1 MYSPQKR
8 PVGPAFALTYRLRLR
23 SCKLLG
29 VFVIPPLPPLL
40 LEPVQTAGSLGS
52 TDITPLLRY
61 FGPVRHP
68 LAFPR
73 LPGVTGYTVVFLR
86 RFRDGTRRASP
97 VARCILVIVL
107 SLPPRQSVSPH
118 QSVCDPPCCL
128 RPINGGS
135 ASEVKSFGV
144 TYAFTFV
151 TAQ

>member
-8 PVGPAFALTYRLRLR
+8 QVGSAFALTYRLRLR

-52 TDITPLLRY
+52 TDITPLPRY

-73 LPGVTGYTVVFLR
+73 
-86 RFRDGTRRASP
+86 FRVGTRRASP

-118 QSVCDPPCCL
+118 QSVCDHPCCL
-128 RPINGGS
+128 RPISGGS
-135 ASEVKSFGV
+135 ASEIKSFGV
-144 TYAFTFV
+144 TYAFTFI